1 MRAPFSPRLKNQQ
14 QVILHSSP
22 RKTRMRLQHESRH
35 FRNYNR
41 ATGSLDNGRGPSMP
55 RCPEVWP
62 HTGRTVS
69 LLRCTLPR
77 ARVSSKTDEK
87 AYFPSKLCVC
97 EGILETI
104 KLPGS
109 TQVSVESTAIPQ
121 STWPRV
127 CLLKTQPTQCNRVPW
142 ETS

>member
-1 MRAPFSPRLKNQQ
+1 MRAD
-14 QVILHSSP
+14 ILG
-22 RKTRMRLQHESRH
+22 
-35 FRNYNR
+35 NYNR

-77 ARVSSKTDEK
+77 AHVSSKTDEK

-109 TQVSVESTAIPQ
+109 TQVQCREHSYTTEHTATCLPPQ
-121 STWPRV
+121 NPAHPMQPRA
-127 CLLKTQPTQCNRVPW
+127 LGNIMKTLVKSERSL
-142 ETS
+142 EFS